1 MKRIRVSLYL
11 CCLFL
16 LLCPLSL
23 AAPETSPLTV
33 RDGAIRDASGRQVFL
48 WGINLGEKSS
58 AAGHRSWH
66 GPEDFANLRRW
77 GMNAV
82 RLLIFW
88 SAVEPEPGRY
98 DEAYLQSVDERIGWA
113 RDAGLYVILDMH
125 QDLYSEA
132 VPGGNGAPAWAT
144 LEDGLPHFTVG
155 NIWSTA
161 YYVSPKVHRVFDN
174 FWNNAPG
181 PDGMGIQEHF
191 AQAWRH
197 VAARYADTPTVAGF
211 DLMNEPFP
219 GSMIDEALNG
229 LLVALPEI
237 LEGVPLP
244 GNPAELVASVKDNPM
259 PPWLLEAL
267 DKPERH
273 RAAAAALEPVVR
285 RFEEERLMAM
295 YRRVHGAIRE
305 VNTTGILFLE
315 PCVLANVGVP
325 SAIEAL
331 RMPDGTVDPQ
341 QAYMPHA
348 YDLVTDTAWVD
359 RPSTNRLTLII
370 EQKSR
375 DAKRLGL
382 PLLIGEWGAYYGS
395 SNTRRA
401 ARIMR
406 GLLDQ
411 HTAGA
416 FYWDYHRD
424 IEQAAYFE
432 ELSRP
437 APLRLAGEEAAFGFQ
452 PETGL
457 FTCRWLAG
465 PGEGESLF
473 ALPASWDE
481 AQLQVRVEPAELAA
495 RIETDTHDAAT
506 RHIVVSPAAV
516 STTAVLTVSAPT
528 GEVQR

>member
-1 MKRIRVSLYL
+1 MKRIRVSYYF
-11 CCLFL
+11 CCLL
-16 LLCPLSL
+16 LLACPLSL
-23 AAPETSPLTV
+23 AATETSPLTV

-98 DEAYLQSVDERIGWA
+98 DEAYLQSVDERVGWA

-125 QDLYSEA
+125 QDLYGEA
-132 VPGGNGAPAWAT
+132 VPGGNGAPAWAS
-144 LEDGLPHFTVG
+144 LDDGLPHFTVG
-155 NIWSTA
+155 DIWSTA
-161 YYVSPKVHRVFDN
+161 YYVSPKVHRVFDH
-174 FWNNAPG
+174 FWNNAPA
-181 PDGMGIQEHF
+181 PDGIGLQEHF
-191 AQAWRH
+191 ARAWRH
-197 VAARYADTPTVAGF
+197 VAARYADSPNVAGF

-219 GSMIDEALNG
+219 GSMIDEALNE
-229 LLVALPEI
+229 LLVALPGI
-237 LEGVPLP
+237 LEGVALP

-273 RAAAAALEPVVR
+273 RRAAAALEPVVQ
-285 RFEEERLMAM
+285 RFETERLMAM
-295 YRRVHGAIRE
+295 YRRVHEAIRE
-305 VNTTGILFLE
+305 VNTAGIFFLE

-325 SAIEAL
+325 SAIEPL
-331 RMPDGTVDPQ
+331 RMRDGTVDPQ
-341 QAYMPHA
+341 RAYMPHA

-359 RPSTNRLTLII
+359 RPSTNRLTVIV
-370 EQKSR
+370 EQKRR
-375 DAKRLGL
+375 DAERLGL

-395 SNTRRA
+395 SDTRQA
-401 ARIMR
+401 AGIMR
-406 GLLDQ
+406 GLLEK

-424 IEQAAYFE
+424 LEKTVYFA

-437 APLRLAGEEAAFGFQ
+437 APLRLAGRDAAFGFQ
-452 PETGL
+452 SEKGL

-481 AQLQVRVEPAELAA
+481 AHLEVRVEPTELAA
-495 RIETDTHDAAT
+495 RIETDNRDAAT
-506 RHIVVSPAAV
+506 RHIVVSPAAAP
-516 STTAVLTVSAPT
+516 TTAFLTVSAPT
-528 GEVQR
+528 GEGQR